1 SDTTFKRVYDRLQDL
16 MRERQRNATLVA
28 KARWAIIDRDKFRNL
43 IEDVKEFNDSLIALL
58 PDLSSRTLDADTRF
72 NKNIL
77 RPENLQSSTNSFILL
92 PARAGDLLLDLA
104 AQVDNL
110 GFKSTGIAQLNGEE
124 DFNRELNEELAKRN
138 PGGILGSMYYR
149 NGSSLGEDSDG
160 YRLKNLDR
168 ERMFVSSPSLL
179 HPALGIAHLI
189 LAMSLTQTASRYTRR
204 LNVEHCPNFDN
215 FDIEASPY
223 CEGEIPGTLTVIGY
237 SKARN
242 KYLKSLL
249 PELRTVIQNHRP
261 PTKFPVKYRLDR
273 IMDLKHGSSPK
284 TAENSYYC
292 DLKDSPGFE
301 STVLNYRSKEPLK
314 FQISSMCS
322 WLNGPS

>member
-168 ERMFVSSPSLL
+168 AYMFVSSPSLL
-179 HPALGIAHLI
+179 HPALGTAPPHTCYV
-189 LAMSLTQTASRYTRR
+189 ADANSLQIHSQAERR
-204 LNVEHCPNFDN
+204 
-215 FDIEASPY
+215 
-223 CEGEIPGTLTVIGY
+223 TL
-237 SKARN
+237 S
-242 KYLKSLL
+242 
-249 PELRTVIQNHRP
+249 E
-261 PTKFPVKYRLDR
+261 F
-273 IMDLKHGSSPK
+273 
-284 TAENSYYC
+284 
-292 DLKDSPGFE
+292 
-301 STVLNYRSKEPLK
+301 
-314 FQISSMCS
+314 
-322 WLNGPS
+322 